1 MIFTHCPMQPE
12 DIPECVNLMA
22 SHPIFGPRYGRE
34 IEILP
39 EAWLRLLRSEA
50 KITAVIRAGEGPR
63 TPIVC
68 AGITSIVK
76 DDFLCDLKTPPH
88 FWIGPEL
95 ARRIVKGESPLVTGK
110 QLQEANTSGGLNAIC
125 WEACTRAGYE
135 ADAALHRY
143 IMNAF
148 THEHRGYFWKEVITL
163 PAGPD
168 HLKWLLRMGGFL
180 WDPLAG
186 GYTRALRSDPVEI
199 AAKPHVIGITRD
211 LEINRRQGDWVG
223 SRVGEL
229 FDYRPPILGFSR
241 SEQRLLSGAFSGA
254 TDEHLAE
261 MQGTSLSTIKKM
273 WISIYRRVEDSLPDL
288 ISDSLRTD
296 LSANGRGTEKRRRLL
311 AYVREHPEELRPVS
325 RKLLSKAQRPRSA
338 PPSERGTRW
347 I

>member
-1 MIFTHCPMQPE
+1 
-12 DIPECVNLMA
+12 
-22 SHPIFGPRYGRE
+22 
-34 IEILP
+34 
-39 EAWLRLLRSEA
+39 
-50 KITAVIRAGEGPR
+50 
-63 TPIVC
+63 
-68 AGITSIVK
+68 
-76 DDFLCDLKTPPH
+76 
-88 FWIGPEL
+88 
-95 ARRIVKGESPLVTGK
+95 
-110 QLQEANTSGGLNAIC
+110 
-125 WEACTRAGYE
+125 
-135 ADAALHRY
+135 
-143 IMNAF
+143 
-148 THEHRGYFWKEVITL
+148 
-163 PAGPD
+163 
-168 HLKWLLRMGGFL
+168 MGGFL

-311 AYVREHPEELRPVS
+311 AYLREHPEELRPVS